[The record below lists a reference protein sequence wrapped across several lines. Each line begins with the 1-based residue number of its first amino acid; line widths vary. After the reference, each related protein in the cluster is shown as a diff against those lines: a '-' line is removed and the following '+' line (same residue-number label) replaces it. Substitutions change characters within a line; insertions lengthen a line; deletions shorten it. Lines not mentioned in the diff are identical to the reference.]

1 MPHALLLTLLFATS
15 VAAAPADKTLARR
28 VRDEDAQDRTLKMA
42 VLSGA
47 VASKLL
53 SLKEH
58 HIHFR
63 PLVYTPLRVGHIHA
77 RESFLTLED
86 HV

>member
-1 MPHALLLTLLFATS
+1 MQHALLLTLLFATS

-58 HIHFR
+58 GHNIDDLS
-63 PLVYTPLRVGHIHA
+63 PELVADLAEVHPMKSSLA
-77 RESFLTLED
+77 
-86 HV
+86 

>member
-1 MPHALLLTLLFATS
+1 MPHTLLLTLLFATS

-58 HIHFR
+58 
-63 PLVYTPLRVGHIHA
+63 GHNIDDLSSLA
-77 RESFLTLED
+77 
-86 HV
+86 